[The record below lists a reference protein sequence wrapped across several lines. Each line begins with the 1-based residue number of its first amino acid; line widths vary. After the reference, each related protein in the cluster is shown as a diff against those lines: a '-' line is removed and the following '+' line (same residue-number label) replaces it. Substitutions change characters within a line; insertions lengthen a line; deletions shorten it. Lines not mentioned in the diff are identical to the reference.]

1 MTSNPIKKTVVK
13 TATLLVRSTAQKLS
27 ITKTESIL
35 FATYVFTIAD
45 ERSSLNSIYWSLEN
59 SFLWSLTLQASQ
71 RWSKLLWESTLLV
84 YVLEEWPSNVLFVFA
99 AVAVVADVVVVVV
112 VFMLPKGFESCKY
125 SRQNNFPYFDIL
137 FNMHLSKSWHIHASI
152 LFLL

>member
-71 RWSKLLWESTLLV
+71 RWSKLLWESTLLFIV

-112 VFMLPKGFESCKY
+112 VVFKLPKCFESCKI
-125 SRQNNFPYFDIL
+125 FKTEF
-137 FNMHLSKSWHIHASI
+137 SI
-152 LFLL
+152 CLYTYHCVFI